1 MKKVDEMIIGKYCIV
16 RCYRASVFAGIVE
29 EREGQEVLIR
39 DARRIWYWDGAASL
53 SQLALEGTKKPR
65 ECKFS
70 AACESVVVLDAVEV
84 IPCTDAA
91 QRSICGVREW
101 KV

>member
-1 MKKVDEMIIGKYCIV
+1 MKKIDEMIIGKYCIV
-16 RCYRASVFAGIVE
+16 RCDRASVFAGTVA
-29 EREGQEVLIR
+29 EREGQAVLIR

-53 SQLALEGTKKPR
+53 SQLALEGTKSPT

-70 AACESVVVLDAVEV
+70 VACESVVVLDAVEV

-91 QRSICGVREW
+91 QQSICGVRPW
-101 KV
+101 KR